1 MSEMNRKRVSRGRHI
16 YLVVAMTSDYV
27 IGYSNQL
34 PWKFS
39 LDLKRFRKVTTPH
52 TVIMGRK
59 TYESI
64 GRRLPKRQN
73 IVVTTQKNYHAE
85 GCLIASSLQA
95 AIEQAP
101 ANSKIFVIGGGQLYR
116 EALPIAERIYLTVI
130 DLDRTRGQGVLF
142 EPFWGD
148 THFPPINSQEW
159 RLGSPG
165 AKRRAALSSQSLIP
179 EKDLES
185 TPTIYFRFVIL
196 ERRKRPSNVSIPG
209 ITEFKFDISWHDKKR
224 IRKRK
229 AARANS
235 RSPRKKRVGKKDLF
249 AD

>member
-1 MSEMNRKRVSRGRHI
+1 MSKSTSRRDRGGRHI

-39 LDLKRFRKVTTPH
+39 LDLKRFRRVTTPH

-64 GRRLPKRQN
+64 GKRLPRRQN
-73 IVVTTQKNYHAE
+73 IVVTTQKNYRAD
-85 GCLIASSLQA
+85 GCVTASSLQT

-101 ANSKIFVIGGGQLYR
+101 EKSKIFVIGGGQLYR
-116 EALPIAERIYLTVI
+116 EALPTAERIYLTVI

-142 EPFWGD
+142 EPFRGD

-159 RLGSPG
+159 KLASPG
-165 AKRRAALSSQSLIP
+165 AKRRALLSSQSLIS
-179 EKDLES
+179 EKGLES
-185 TPTIYFRFVIL
+185 APTIYFRFIIL
-196 ERRKRPSNVSIPG
+196 ERRKQPSNISIPG
-209 ITEFKFDISWHDKKR
+209 ITETKFDISWDDKKK
-224 IRKRK
+224 IRKKKETRVSG
-229 AARANS
+229 RHPS
-235 RSPRKKRVGKKDLF
+235 KKRTAQKDLF
-249 AD
+249 PD

>member
-1 MSEMNRKRVSRGRHI
+1 
-16 YLVVAMTSDYV
+16 MTSDYV

-39 LDLKRFRKVTTPH
+39 LDLKRFRRVTTSH

-64 GRRLPKRQN
+64 GRRLPRRQN
-73 IVVTTQKNYHAE
+73 IIVTTQKNYRAE

-95 AIEQAP
+95 AIKQAP

-116 EALPIAERIYLTVI
+116 EALPIADRIYLTVI

-142 EPFWGD
+142 EPFRGD
-148 THFPPINSQEW
+148 THFPPINSQGW
-159 RLGSPG
+159 KLASPG
-165 AKRRAALSSQSLIP
+165 AKRRASLSSQSLIS
-179 EKDLES
+179 EKGLE
-185 TPTIYFRFVIL
+185 TAPAIYFRFVIL
-196 ERRKRPSNVSIPG
+196 ERRKRPSNVSISG
-209 ITEFKFDISWHDKKR
+209 ITDSKFDISWDDKKR
-224 IRKRK
+224 IRKKK
-229 AARANS
+229 ATRANS
-235 RSPRKKRVGKKDLF
+235 RPPSKKRTAQKDLF